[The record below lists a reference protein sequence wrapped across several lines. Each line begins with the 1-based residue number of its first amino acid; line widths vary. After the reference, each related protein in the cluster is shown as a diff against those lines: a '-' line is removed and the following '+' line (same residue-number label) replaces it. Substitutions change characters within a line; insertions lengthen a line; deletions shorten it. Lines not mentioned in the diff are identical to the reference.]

1 MATAA
6 PAPPRTEDADPAER
20 TAQPA
25 APRARLA
32 GIDGLRA
39 IAALW
44 VVLFHIRA
52 FSGAR
57 LGAVPGLD
65 LLVRS
70 GSAGVSLFLVLS
82 GFCLSIPFAAG
93 RQRRFAARRFLVRRC
108 WRLLPAYYA
117 SLLVI
122 VVVTAVWGGGLG
134 LEQYTGAGLAAQ
146 VAAHATMTHTFFP
159 ATFYAL
165 NGAYWSLGLEW
176 QLYLLLPLM
185 VLAARRWGVRR
196 VVVAAIGINVAYR
209 IALALLGWR
218 GVVPQGGLLETA
230 VLPNLAPGRCAEFA
244 LGLVA
249 AELYAGGGI
258 GVWAAR
264 LRPAPLL
271 LVPLGLLAVGDP
283 LSHLVFGALF
293 FVLVATVLAQ
303 DNVVARLAGWRP
315 LAALG
320 AMSYSLYLVHQP
332 MVQAGAHLLRAA
344 GLGRSGSFVA
354 LFCMLPAVILAARLL
369 FVAVERRTLQQ
380 PGGGRA
386 ATREAGRSSLRRALR
401 LA

>member
-1 MATAA
+1 MGVAA
-6 PAPPRTEDADPAER
+6 PPVAEGADRLAGPPR
-20 TAQPA
+20 PA
-25 APRARLA
+25 ASPSRLA

-44 VVLFHIRA
+44 VVLFHVRA

-57 LGAVPGLD
+57 LGGVPGLD

-93 RQRRFAARRFLVRRC
+93 RQQRFAAGRFLVRRC

-122 VVVTAVWGGGLG
+122 VLVTAVWGGALG
-134 LEQYTGAGLAAQ
+134 LEQYGGAGMAAQ

-159 ATFYAL
+159 GTFYAL

-185 VLAARRWGVRR
+185 VLAARRWGVRP
-196 VVVAAIGINVAYR
+196 VVLAAIGVNVAYR
-209 IALALLGWR
+209 IVLALLSAR
-218 GVVPQGGLLETA
+218 GVVAHGSLLDTA

-258 GVWAAR
+258 RVWAAR

-271 LVPLGLLAVGDP
+271 LVPLALLAVGDP
-283 LSHLVFGALF
+283 LSHLVFGAVF

-303 DNVVARLAGWRP
+303 DNVVARLASWRP

-332 MVQAGAHLLRAA
+332 MVQAGAHLLHGA
-344 GLGRSGSFVA
+344 GMSPGRSFVA
-354 LFCMLPAVILAARLL
+354 LLGLLPVVLVAARLL
-369 FVAVERRTLQQ
+369 FVSVERRTLTRRDRRHAAA
-380 PGGGRA
+380 PRA
-386 ATREAGRSSLRRALR
+386 DRSALRRALR